1 MPLNQLKFIKKM
13 LDKFTKEYPDLDPD
27 IVADIVCTI
36 LLDAPG
42 QYFSYDMVQEHPE
55 LCAKCGACCQQR
67 DIECKYFNGRTCDE
81 YFTRY
86 DACAEFPYYDI
97 DGEEG
102 LMLDPGCRFA
112 MRLAEKVIRGDI
124 ERFMY
129 ELHIY

>member
-1 MPLNQLKFIKKM
+1 M
-13 LDKFTKEYPDLDPD
+13 LDKFTTEYPDLDPD
-27 IVADIVCTI
+27 IVADIIATI

-42 QYFSYDMVQEHPE
+42 RYFTYDMVQEHPE

-81 YFTRY
+81 YATRY
-86 DACAEFPYYDI
+86 DVCAEFPYYEI
-97 DGEEG
+97 NGEEG

-112 MRLAEKVIRGDI
+112 MRLAERVIRGDI

-129 ELHIY
+129 EVHIY